1 LFPEKETCIFVISP
15 KEFMDKKF
23 KVLFLGD
30 AIDFMEQLDDKTRIK
45 IYYNARKAQ
54 IVNDPELFKKLNEYI
69 WEFRT
74 KFNKN
79 QFRLLAFWDKT
90 NSEDTLVLATHGFVK
105 KKNKTPKSEIK
116 RAEEIRKE
124 YFEQKMKKN
133 EKR

>member
-1 LFPEKETCIFVISP
+1 MFPVKETLIFAISTN
-15 KEFMDKKF
+15 ECMTKKF
-23 KVLFLGD
+23 NVEFIGE
-30 AIDFMEQLDDKTRIK
+30 AIDFMELLDDKTRVK

-54 IVNDPELFKKLNEYI
+54 IVNDPELFKKLNEFI

-79 QFRLLAFWDKT
+79 QYRLLAFWDKT
-90 NSEDTLVLATHGFVK
+90 DSENTLVLATHGFVK
-105 KKNKTPKSEIK
+105 KTQKTTKSEIK

-124 YFEQKMKKN
+124 YFEQKIKKD